1 MIASILRSISSF
13 VKVQYWEWF
22 ECLFLK
28 RLVVGWEAPSWG
40 VSMFMPYLMQKVTSC
55 ALWSFVVWS
64 LLLFLGCMSL
74 FLFFFFFFFFPDKE
88 AFYASI
94 IFLSSMVF
102 VYFEGV
108 GTLGSGTWSHLGDSL
123 AAHSPSCCW
132 SSSPPFRL
140 SFLLSLEG

>member
-1 MIASILRSISSF
+1 MFIFEKIGGWVRSAFVRCFHVYAISHAKSYILCLMIFRCLISLAIFGLYVSF
-13 VKVQYWEWF
+13 
-22 ECLFLK
+22 
-28 RLVVGWEAPSWG
+28 
-40 VSMFMPYLMQKVTSC
+40 
-55 ALWSFVVWS
+55 SF
-64 LLLFLGCMSL
+64 
-74 FLFFFFFFFFPDKE
+74 FFFFFFFFPDKE